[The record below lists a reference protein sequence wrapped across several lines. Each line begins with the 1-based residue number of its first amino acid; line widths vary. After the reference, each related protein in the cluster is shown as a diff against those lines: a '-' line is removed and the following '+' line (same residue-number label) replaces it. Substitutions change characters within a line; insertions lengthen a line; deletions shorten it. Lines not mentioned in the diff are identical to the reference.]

1 MNEKKSIIKNPIIW
15 VVIVALLLCVVT
27 IFTLSDS
34 KDTFKLTYKGE
45 TISYKIEDMPSHT
58 MAKHNRNINGKS
70 ISYKEGEYT
79 DIYAEL
85 FQSVP
90 IHNYTKITYVFK
102 DGTKLELDTDDFY
115 YEGVGLF
122 LADELRI
129 EENNTVT
136 LLHYKNSFVEDEELG
151 KNLIFD
157 DLTEYANL
165 VEIIVEPGI
174 LK

>member
-58 MAKHNRNINGKS
+58 MAKRDYEANGKT
-70 ISYKEGEYT
+70 IPIKEGEYI
-79 DIYAEL
+79 DVYADL
-85 FQSVP
+85 FKSIP
-90 IHNYTKITYVFK
+90 IWNYSKITYVFK
-102 DGTKLELDTDDFY
+102 DRTKLELDTDDFY

-157 DLTEYANL
+157 DLTEYANV